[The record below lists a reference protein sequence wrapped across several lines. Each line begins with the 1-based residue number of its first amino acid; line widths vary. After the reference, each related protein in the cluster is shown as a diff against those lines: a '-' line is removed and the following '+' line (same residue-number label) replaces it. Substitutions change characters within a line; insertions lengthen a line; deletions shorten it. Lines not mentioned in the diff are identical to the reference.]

1 MLLEMRGQFMPAQ
14 TDVWAH
20 VYFCSVH
27 VLLKA
32 FCDLLSRMG
41 KENKST
47 VLLRSYHYSKSTV
60 DALPFFP

>member
-14 TDVWAH
+14 IDVWAH

-32 FCDLLSRMG
+32 FYDLLSRMG

-60 DALPFFP
+60 DVLPFFP